1 MGGLFSTLNSSL
13 DALRAFQNALDVS
26 QNNVSNASTP
36 GYSSQVASFT
46 ADPFEPGTGL
56 TGGVQSNAP
65 QSTDNQYADQAVRSE
80 YEAQGNYTA
89 QSTPLQSIEGLFDV
103 TGQTGVTGALN
114 QLFQSFSSWS
124 AEPNSPGSAQAV
136 LNSAQNV
143 AQSFQSAATALSQ
156 TTQSVNQQITS
167 TVQQINTLATS
178 IQKDNIQIQQEA
190 QPDAGLQANLQA
202 NLDSLSQLTD
212 TTVTFAQD
220 GTATVLM
227 GGQTPLVMG
236 AQQFNVQAS
245 FTDPSPG
252 PNPDAT
258 QDAHILDSNG
268 QDITSEISQGSL
280 GGLLYVR
287 NTVLPGLQGNG
298 SQAGSLNQLAQQVAD
313 SVNQVLA
320 ASQTTGG
327 QPGTPLFAYSN
338 SSPVDVAAT
347 LTLDPNITAAG
358 LAPVDPGPP
367 AVANGA
373 ALTLAGLGDST
384 ATPDQVDGQT
394 INQFM
399 GSIAAQVGQQA
410 SDASTGQ
417 TLHTQLLAQ
426 AQSLQSQIS
435 GVSLD
440 AEAVKV
446 LELQQG
452 YDAAG
457 KMVTV
462 ISQLATT
469 LIDMGTAT
477 A

>member
-36 GYSSQVASFT
+36 GYASQVASFS
-46 ADPFEPGTGL
+46 ADPFELGTGL
-56 TGGVQSNAP
+56 TGGVRSNAP
-65 QSTDNQYADQAVRSE
+65 ESTDNQYADQAVRNE

-89 QSTPLQSIEGLFDV
+89 QSTALQSIQGLFDV
-103 TGQTGVTGALN
+103 TGQTGVVGALN
-114 QLFQSFSSWS
+114 QLFQSFSSWAS
-124 AEPNSPGSAQAV
+124 EPNSPGSAQAV
-136 LNSAQNV
+136 LNSASSL
-143 AQSFQSAATALSQ
+143 AQSFQAAASTLSQ
-156 TTQSVNQQITS
+156 TTQSLNQQITS
-167 TVQQINTLATS
+167 TVQQINTIATN
-178 IQKDNIQIQQEA
+178 IQKDNIQIQQETA
-190 QPDAGLQANLQA
+190 PDAGLQANLQA

-212 TTVTFAQD
+212 ASVTFEPD
-220 GTATVLM
+220 GTATVLI

-236 AQQFNVQAS
+236 SQQFNLQTNFSGAGGS
-245 FTDPSPG
+245 NPG
-252 PNPDAT
+252 GTPDA
-258 QDAHILDSNG
+258 QILDSDG
-268 QDITSEISQGSL
+268 QNITSQISQGSL

-287 NTVLPGLQGNG
+287 NTVLPGLQGDG
-298 SQAGSLNQLAQQVAD
+298 TQPGALNQLAQQVAD
-313 SVNQVLA
+313 SVNQVLS
-320 ASQTTGG
+320 ASQTASG
-327 QPGTPLFAYSN
+327 QPGTPLFSYS
-338 SSPVDVAAT
+338 SASPVDVAAT
-347 LTLDPNITAAG
+347 LTINPNITVDG

-384 ATPDQVDGQT
+384 TTPGQVNGQT
-394 INQFM
+394 INQFI
-399 GSIAAQVGQQA
+399 GAITAQAGQQA
-410 SDASTGQ
+410 SDAQTGQ

-440 AEAVKV
+440 AEAAKV
-446 LELQQG
+446 LQLQQG

-462 ISQLATT
+462 ISELATT